1 MPLSRRY
8 TPEHPPSEACTFG
21 LDFSAVVPPGVG
33 ISQGRL
39 DIFTNVVPPVAADAD
54 WTKGVVSVRGRVLYA
69 TLSGGVAGTDYLLRW
84 TATDTD
90 GNVWPRSGLILVGST
105 S

>member
-8 TPEHPPSEACTFG
+8 TPEHPVGESCLFG
-21 LDFSAVVPPGVG
+21 LDFSAVIPVGVG
-33 ISQGRL
+33 IAEGTL
-39 DIFTNVVPPVAADAD
+39 DILTNTVPPNPADTD
-54 WTKGVVSVRGRVLYA
+54 WTKGAVKVQGRVLYA
-69 TLSGGVAGTDYLLRW
+69 TLSGGVIGTDYLLRW

-90 GNVWPRSGLILVGST
+90 GNVWPRTGLILVGPT

>member
-8 TPEHPPSEACTFG
+8 TPEHPQGETCLFG
-21 LDFSAVVPPGVG
+21 LDFSAVVPVGVG
-33 ISQGRL
+33 LSQGQL
-39 DIFTNVVPPVAADAD
+39 DIFTNTVPPIVADAD
-54 WTKGVVSVRGRVLYA
+54 WQKGAVSVQGRVLYA
-69 TLSGGVAGTDYLLRW
+69 TLSGGVTGTDYLLRW

-90 GNVWPRSGLILVGST
+90 GNIWPRTGMILVGPT

>member
-8 TPEHPPSEACTFG
+8 TPEHPAGESCLFG
-21 LDFSAVVPPGVG
+21 LDFSYVIPVGVG
-33 ISQGRL
+33 ILSGQL
-39 DIFTNVVPPVAADAD
+39 DIFTNVVPPVVADTD
-54 WTKGVVSVRGRVLYA
+54 WTKGTVSVQGRVLYA
-69 TLSGGVAGTDYLLRW
+69 TLSGGVSGTDYLLRW

-90 GNVWPRSGLILVGST
+90 GNVWPRTGMILVADT

>member
-8 TPEHPPSEACTFG
+8 SPEHPQGEACTFG
-21 LDFSAVVPPGVG
+21 LDFSAVIPPGVG
-33 ISQGRL
+33 IAAGQL
-39 DIFTNVVPPVAADAD
+39 DIFKNAVPAAAADTD
-54 WTKGVVSVRGRVLYA
+54 WTKGAVSVRGRVLYA
-69 TLSGGVAGTDYLLRW
+69 TLSGGVTGTDYLLRW

-90 GNVWPRSGLILVGST
+90 GNVWPRTGLVLVGPT